1 MDRTHNII
9 RAVYS
14 GGVFKPLQKVSLP
27 EGEKVELEIKKEKP
41 KKNISLRGIWKGIQ
55 ISEED
60 IDRAMHIWDGGLEKQ
75 LEILKEETNV

>member
-1 MDRTHNII
+1 MAGTHNII

-27 EGEKVELEIKKEKP
+27 EDEKVELEIKKEKP